1 MVVEKKLGTEDNPD
15 IIETGGSIEVIPE
28 KTTQEQ
34 LAEAL
39 DVVVAGD
46 EIIIGGGEQ
55 VEEVAPEEDFFA
67 NLADSIDDDVL
78 SKLSSD
84 LLGSIKNDLESRSE
98 WEKTYIDGLKYLGMK
113 FDDSRSQPFEGSTGV
128 IHPILAEAVTQ
139 FQAQAYKELLPAK
152 GPVKTQII
160 GARTAEVES
169 QSERVQEFMNYYIMN
184 VMQEYDPELDQLLFY
199 LPLAGSAFKKIYFD
213 FVLNRAVSKFI
224 PPEDLIVP
232 YEAPDIFNA
241 ERITHMISM
250 SKNEIRKQQLSG
262 FYSDVEIKDEAYED
276 RSDITEEID
285 QIEGMRP
292 DFTEDRNRTIYE
304 VHTILD
310 LEGYEDLDAE
320 GNPTGLKLPYIVTV
334 DEHSNQVLSIRRNYN
349 PNDPSKNK
357 IDYFVQYKFLPG
369 LGFYG
374 LGLSHM
380 IGGLSKAS
388 TSILRQLIDAGTLAN
403 LPAGFKARGMRIRD
417 EADPLQPGE
426 FRDID
431 TTGGS
436 LKENLIPLPIKEPS
450 NVLMQLLGI
459 LVDSGKRFAAIADMN
474 VGDMNQAMPVGT
486 TVALLERGTKVM
498 SAIHKRLHYA
508 QKLEFNLLADVFAD
522 YLPPTYNY
530 DTGSGPQDIKISDF
544 DDRVDIVPVSDPN
557 IFSQSQRITM
567 AQ

>member
-199 LPLAGSAFKKIYFD
+199 LPLAGSAFKKI
-213 FVLNRAVSKFI
+213 
-224 PPEDLIVP
+224 
-232 YEAPDIFNA
+232 
-241 ERITHMISM
+241 
-250 SKNEIRKQQLSG
+250 
-262 FYSDVEIKDEAYED
+262 
-276 RSDITEEID
+276 
-285 QIEGMRP
+285 
-292 DFTEDRNRTIYE
+292 
-304 VHTILD
+304 
-310 LEGYEDLDAE
+310 
-320 GNPTGLKLPYIVTV
+320 
-334 DEHSNQVLSIRRNYN
+334 
-349 PNDPSKNK
+349 
-357 IDYFVQYKFLPG
+357 
-369 LGFYG
+369 
-374 LGLSHM
+374 
-380 IGGLSKAS
+380 
-388 TSILRQLIDAGTLAN
+388 
-403 LPAGFKARGMRIRD
+403 
-417 EADPLQPGE
+417 
-426 FRDID
+426 
-431 TTGGS
+431 
-436 LKENLIPLPIKEPS
+436 
-450 NVLMQLLGI
+450 
-459 LVDSGKRFAAIADMN
+459 
-474 VGDMNQAMPVGT
+474 
-486 TVALLERGTKVM
+486 
-498 SAIHKRLHYA
+498 
-508 QKLEFNLLADVFAD
+508 
-522 YLPPTYNY
+522 
-530 DTGSGPQDIKISDF
+530 
-544 DDRVDIVPVSDPN
+544 
-557 IFSQSQRITM
+557 
-567 AQ
+567 